1 MDHNTI
7 DAQLQT
13 VEQECRRYLGIVP
26 NDHTATQILNAAQN
40 IRQRIGN
47 DLVAYGGEVR
57 NLHQHIVNLFEQSRV
72 QYNQQ
77 YQQQQ
82 QQQQYQQQYQQQQQ
96 QPQVKSYLQETLE
109 QIQREQQQQQQQ
121 QQYQQQYQ
129 QQQQQ
134 QQQQQYQQ
142 QPQQQ
147 QGPTYYDTLGVQRT
161 ATKAEISKA
170 YKKLALLNHPDKG
183 GDEEKMKEITTA
195 YGVLKDESSKGNYDR
210 WLATGAP
217 GKFEGG
223 KKTKKNRQH
232 NKRIKSIRRKSTR
245 RKSIHRR

>member
-7 DAQLQT
+7 EAQLQT

-26 NDHTATQILNAAQN
+26 NDQTATQILNAAQN

-77 YQQQQ
+77 QQQQQQQQYQQ

-96 QPQVKSYLQETLE
+96 QQQQPVPPQQRYQSRQSKQH
-109 QIQREQQQQQQQ
+109 QQQREQ
-121 QQYQQQYQ
+121 Y
-129 QQQQQ
+129 

-170 YKKLALLNHPDKG
+170 YKKLALKNHPDKG
-183 GDEEKMKEITTA
+183 GDEEKMKEISNA
-195 YGVLKDESSKGNYDR
+195 YGVLKDESRKGNYDR

-232 NKRIKSIRRKSTR
+232 NKRIKSTRRKSTR